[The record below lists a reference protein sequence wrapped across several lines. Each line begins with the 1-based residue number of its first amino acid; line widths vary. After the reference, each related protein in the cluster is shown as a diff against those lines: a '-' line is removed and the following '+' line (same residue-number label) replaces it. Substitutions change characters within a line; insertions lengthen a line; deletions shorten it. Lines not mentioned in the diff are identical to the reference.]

1 MMFIFFLN
9 GWWAFA
15 LSVLLPGEQ
24 PATTPCIRSPL
35 RTGRTS
41 RIFCQ
46 FIWMQFSSLVY
57 ESRIS
62 GELWPSLHSFTRK
75 DFKTVLDFV
84 VILCCS
90 SYCSH
95 TKSAV
100 ACLILCVF
108 ISRQEG
114 WRLENE
120 NPTDPNT
127 PLVFKGVVFNE
138 MKGAFVSQHSLSL
151 SLRLH

>member
-1 MMFIFFLN
+1 MFIFFLN

-15 LSVLLPGEQ
+15 LFVFASWWTASDYTMYP
-24 PATTPCIRSPL
+24 
-35 RTGRTS
+35 
-41 RIFCQ
+41 
-46 FIWMQFSSLVY
+46 FSTQN
-57 ESRIS
+57 
-62 GELWPSLHSFTRK
+62 GK
-75 DFKTVLDFV
+75 DFQNLLSVYLDAVFFPCLREQDFRWV
-84 VILCCS
+84 VTIAAQFYMLKLKDSFGFSCD
-90 SYCSH
+90 SYRSH
-95 TKSAV
+95 TKSAA